1 MERTH
6 RPKSSSPVDSVLKPD
21 LRFPQGDAEAGV
33 RLAEVRDDED
43 KRRRERSKSVGAR
56 PSPNA
61 SPSLEDVEELRALTQ
76 ELKLP
81 WPVAPAPSLVE
92 AYGGLREGLKV
103 LRISCIHFGKL
114 AREVSG
120 GELFRQMLRS
130 AVSAQVFGGYVVHT
144 YVLFSSLYWQL
155 SSGKSAMSGRSDL
168 QVCHRK
174 LAAGPRRAEHVC
186 ATEMRVLLS
195 R

>member
-1 MERTH
+1 M
-6 RPKSSSPVDSVLKPD
+6 
-21 LRFPQGDAEAGV
+21 
-33 RLAEVRDDED
+33 
-43 KRRRERSKSVGAR
+43 
-56 PSPNA
+56 
-61 SPSLEDVEELRALTQ
+61 
-76 ELKLP
+76 
-81 WPVAPAPSLVE
+81 VAPE
-92 AYGGLREGLKV
+92 ANLLDEGPIV
-103 LRISCIHFGKL
+103 PY

-174 LAAGPRRAEHVC
+174 LAAGPRRTEHVC

-195 R
+195 RYDRISSTISVVWRAECIV